1 MAREM
6 KDSGIEWIGEIPSNW
21 ENTKLKN
28 IANIIR
34 GGSPRPIDAY
44 LTDSL
49 DGYNWIKIGDTRKG
63 YKYIDSTRQKII
75 VEGVSKSRVVHK
87 GDLLLTNSM
96 SFGEPY
102 ILNIDGCI
110 HDGWVSFTECIG
122 VDIDFLYY
130 ILSSPLCLVQFKQQV
145 DGGVVQ
151 NLNINKIGSTSVFLP
166 PPSEQ
171 KAIADFLDRQCA
183 EIDAVIAK
191 TKATIEEYKRLKQA
205 VITEAITKG
214 IRGDRPM
221 KDSGIEWIGEIP
233 AEWDVKKGKWILKR
247 LERPVKEDDGVIT
260 CFRDGEV
267 TLRSKRREEGFTFS
281 LQEVGYQGI
290 EPGDLVVHG
299 MDGFAGAIGISDSR
313 GKGTPV
319 LNVLSSTENKRYIMY
334 YLRNMAYNGI
344 FIALATGIR
353 VRSCDT
359 NWNKLKELP
368 YLIPTTE
375 EQQDIADYLD
385 RKCAEIDALIA
396 RKTALLDELEAYKK
410 SVIYEYVTGKR
421 EVTAVSVPQKAAV
434 IYPFFPVELGTDKPR
449 FAQAVLMSRI
459 LDKCRTKMGRV
470 KLVKMS
476 YVIESSI
483 GFDFDT
489 EYYRQIAGPLDASVY
504 ECESIISQRNRWY
517 VIKRNKISQNKSA
530 VSYKPAQDKDK
541 YLKYY
546 DSYFA
551 DYDSEIERIIQY
563 FMEFDAEQAE
573 IVATLFGAWNDA
585 IIDQRQ
591 FTDDDIVDDVL
602 NNWNDSKTR
611 IPRERW
617 LRAMEHMRKHNIVPK
632 GYGKRTVIKER

>member
-1 MAREM
+1 MARIM

-130 ILSSPLCLVQFKQQV
+130 ILSSPLCLIQFKQQV

-205 VITEAITKG
+205 VITEAVTKG

-221 KDSGIEWIGEIP
+221 RDSGIEWISKI
-233 AEWDVKKGKWILKR
+233 ASEWKISRVGLHYDIILGKMLCDKQLQDDYTLEVYFCAANVHFEGIDTQGLKKMWFSPSEKQSYAVSIGDLLVVEGGAGAGGANVVVQLECPTYIQNSIMIVRGKNESSNRFLRYWIECLVKKGYISVVCNKATI
-247 LERPVKEDDGVIT
+247 PH
-260 CFRDGEV
+260 
-267 TLRSKRREEGFTFS
+267 FTKDK
-281 LQEVGYQGI
+281 LATMPI
-290 EPGDLVVHG
+290 
-299 MDGFAGAIGISDSR
+299 
-313 GKGTPV
+313 PV
-319 LNVLSSTENKRYIMY
+319 LSESEMFEITE
-334 YLRNMAYNGI
+334 
-344 FIALATGIR
+344 
-353 VRSCDT
+353 
-359 NWNKLKELP
+359 
-368 YLIPTTE
+368 
-375 EQQDIADYLD
+375 YLD
-385 RKCAEIDALIA
+385 KKCAEIDALIA

-421 EVTAVSVPQKAAV
+421 EV
-434 IYPFFPVELGTDKPR
+434 I
-449 FAQAVLMSRI
+449 
-459 LDKCRTKMGRV
+459 
-470 KLVKMS
+470 
-476 YVIESSI
+476 
-483 GFDFDT
+483 
-489 EYYRQIAGPLDASVY
+489 
-504 ECESIISQRNRWY
+504 
-517 VIKRNKISQNKSA
+517 
-530 VSYKPAQDKDK
+530 
-541 YLKYY
+541 
-546 DSYFA
+546 
-551 DYDSEIERIIQY
+551 
-563 FMEFDAEQAE
+563 
-573 IVATLFGAWNDA
+573 
-585 IIDQRQ
+585 
-591 FTDDDIVDDVL
+591 
-602 NNWNDSKTR
+602 
-611 IPRERW
+611 
-617 LRAMEHMRKHNIVPK
+617 
-632 GYGKRTVIKER
+632 